1 MVKHLKNGKMSY
13 KIKRFFIIILLFSIS
28 FISFGADPPPPDPPP
43 CPSGNPPTY
52 VGSPIED
59 GVPVIIGLALIYGA
73 FKLQQAR
80 RKLKETENKI

>member
-1 MVKHLKNGKMSY
+1 MSY
-13 KIKRFFIIILLFSIS
+13 KIKRFLIIILFFGIS
-28 FISFGADPPPPDPPP
+28 FVSFGADPPPPDPPP
-43 CPSGNPPTY
+43 CPTSGDPHF

-80 RKLKETENKI
+80 RKLKETENKL